1 VAFDSH
7 DRPDPSEDRDPAA
20 PPGDPQPT
28 QEMTAPFDA
37 LADAD
42 AEDPGA
48 PPSPESPRPLTEEDA
63 TTALEVIAHDA
74 LPAAPA
80 RAAARLDPDAPDL
93 DRLRDVDFPVVWRGY
108 DPQVVDAYVA
118 EVTHALELFEQ
129 RTEPTAAVQRALGRV
144 GEQTA
149 AILQQA
155 EQAAEETT
163 RSSRA
168 AADDRLQ
175 RAEHEAAELHE
186 QAVAKVRALDDD
198 VERLWQ
204 ERQRLID
211 ATKELADQLR
221 AVAEEGESRF
231 PPAAAPPEPP
241 PDDPSPPDLD

>member
-1 VAFDSH
+1 
-7 DRPDPSEDRDPAA
+7 
-20 PPGDPQPT
+20 
-28 QEMTAPFDA
+28 MTVPFDA
-37 LADAD
+37 LAEAGEED
-42 AEDPGA
+42 AEHPATAEHPVQA
-48 PPSPESPRPLTEEDA
+48 PLDGEPAHEEEPPRPLTEEDA
-63 TTALEVIAHDA
+63 TTALDVIAHDA

-80 RAAARLDPDAPDL
+80 RAAARHDPDAPDYA
-93 DRLRDVDFPVVWRGY
+93 RLRDVDFPVVWRGY

-118 EVTHALELFEQ
+118 EVTHALDLFEQ

-149 AILQQA
+149 SILQQA
-155 EQAAEETT
+155 EQAADETT

-175 RAEHEAAELHE
+175 RAEQESAALQE
-186 QAVAKVRALDDD
+186 QAIAKVRALDDD

-221 AVAEEGESRF
+221 AVAEDGESRF
-231 PPAAAPPEPP
+231 PPAAPQPPVA
-241 PDDPSPPDLD
+241 DDPPPPDLD